1 LGAANWDLGTG
12 NWEPRAGTH
21 NSFGTESRLITK
33 RRRCRRRINP
43 LIKVTSKAAQRQKAI
58 KASEMRNV
66 KCERRSLRMGEMG
79 KEKGGAFS
87 AASLIFMASFFP
99 ETAAGD
105 AAYGAQQ
112 AIRYDL

>member
-1 LGAANWDLGTG
+1 
-12 NWEPRAGTH
+12 
-21 NSFGTESRLITK
+21 
-33 RRRCRRRINP
+33 
-43 LIKVTSKAAQRQKAI
+43 
-58 KASEMRNV
+58 
-66 KCERRSLRMGEMG
+66 MGEMG